1 MTQTIP
7 KNGAFWVKNEP
18 IWVKNIPILGK
29 KRIFLQIPCAASD
42 LNLGKKSYLRF
53 LLLFSGQKRV
63 FYPIC
68 HDLLIAFQDVKRA
81 KIEKKP

>member
-1 MTQTIP
+1 MPQTIP
-7 KNGAFWVKNEP
+7 KNANFWVKNVP
-18 IWVKNIPILGK
+18 IWVKNMANLGK
-29 KRIFLQIPCAASD
+29 KRILPQIPCGASD

-53 LLLFSGQKRV
+53 LVLFLGQKRV
-63 FYPIC
+63 FHPNC